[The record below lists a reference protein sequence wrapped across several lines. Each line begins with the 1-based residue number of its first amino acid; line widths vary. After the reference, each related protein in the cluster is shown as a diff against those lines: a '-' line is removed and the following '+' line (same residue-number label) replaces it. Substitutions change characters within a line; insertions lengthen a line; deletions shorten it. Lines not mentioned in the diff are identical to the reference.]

1 METKKQEDIR
11 LPGSPEPGNN
21 EPRGSFHSVLM
32 NRSFVLVWLA
42 QLLSQIS
49 FNAANA
55 GVITTVTDITGSAFM
70 VGISIICFTFP
81 AVPFSLLAGVYTDYL
96 NKRMVMWVSNALRA
110 VLSFL
115 IVVALVWN
123 PHTVIP
129 LFGLTFLIS
138 MITQFFMPAEASSI
152 PLLVG
157 KKNLVPALSLFN
169 ITLNISQ
176 AIGFLLLA
184 RVIESIFSA
193 GITLPLGVTRV
204 TVTPHN
210 MLFVVVSVGYILSA
224 LLVLAIPRA
233 KLQALTNHGTKLPK
247 SPGKEMWAIVQ
258 RDVKGSWKVI
268 RKDKSLFLSII
279 QVSFVSI
286 LLLVV
291 AQLAGPFVQTFLH
304 LPADDLTLLFAPAG
318 VGLVLG
324 GVLMP
329 FITRYLRKN
338 VVIVLGSIFTSL
350 GLVLMPLSQVIIR
363 YVPALQPWS
372 IFIIGILAFIL
383 GVALDLINVPAQTV
397 MQERAPAEERARVL
411 SFQFMLYNAGS
422 IPVLMFIGVIGQTL
436 GIDTVMY
443 FLGLAVLMFL
453 WWTIRYERLVR
464 NQVQESYQADR
475 LRHEA

>member
-11 LPGSPEPGNN
+11 VPVPPAPGNN

-55 GVITTVTDITGSAFM
+55 GVITIVTDITGSAFM

-96 NKRMVMWVSNALRA
+96 NKRLVMWVSNALRA
-110 VLSFL
+110 MFSFL
-115 IVVALVWN
+115 IVVALIWN

-129 LFGLTFLIS
+129 LFCLTFLIS

-184 RVIESIFSA
+184 RIIEGIFSA

-204 TVTPHN
+204 TVTSHN
-210 MLFVVVSVGYILSA
+210 MLFVVVSAGYVLSA
-224 LLVLAIPRA
+224 LLILAIPRA
-233 KLQALTNHGTKLPK
+233 RLQALTTHETKLPK

-268 RKDKSLFLSII
+268 RKDGSLFLSII

-291 AQLAGPFVQTFLH
+291 AQLAGPFVKTFF
-304 LPADDLTLLFAPAG
+304 PTYDLTLLFAPAG

-324 GVLMP
+324 GILMP
-329 FITRYLRKN
+329 LITRYLRKN
-338 VVIVLGSIFTSL
+338 VVIILGSVFTSL

-363 YVPALQPWS
+363 YVPPLQPWS
-372 IFIIGILAFIL
+372 VFIIGVLAFLL

-443 FLGLAVLMFL
+443 FLGVVVLMFL
-453 WWTIRYERLVR
+453 WWTIRYGRLVHG
-464 NQVQESYQADR
+464 QVQAEHQMDG
-475 LRHEA
+475 LRQEA